1 MRSLVAADTMAF
13 HFERPRNFLFKAGQ
27 FVDLILPS
35 ARKDETEQA
44 THAFSIAS
52 SPFAQELVVVT
63 RMRNTAFKRALSD
76 LAIGAPVRV
85 KAAMGSFTLHKNISR
100 PAIFL
105 AGGIGIVPFLS
116 MLREV
121 AANRTQMPIYLFYA
135 NRFLKDAAFIDA
147 LKGLE
152 SSLSKFTFVPT
163 LTRSDE
169 VDGGWE
175 GETGRISRE
184 MLLRHVSSLREAIC
198 YVAGPAGM
206 VSGARLVLNAAGID
220 DDDIRTEEFAG
231 Y

>member
-1 MRSLVAADTMAF
+1 MAF
-13 HFERPRNFLFKAGQ
+13 HFERPRHFLFKAGQ
-27 FVDLILPS
+27 FVDLILPN
-35 ARKDETEQA
+35 ARKDEAEQP

-52 SPFAQELVVVT
+52 SPFAQEIVVVT

-76 LAIGAPVRV
+76 LAIGAPVRL

-105 AGGIGIVPFLS
+105 AGGIGIAPFIS
-116 MLREV
+116 MLRDV

-135 NRFLKDAAFIDA
+135 NRFRKDAPFMDV
-147 LKGLE
+147 LRGLE
-152 SSLSKFTFVPT
+152 SVLSKFTFVPT
-163 LTRSDE
+163 LTRSDG

-175 GETGRISRE
+175 GQTGRISGE

-206 VSGARLVLNAAGID
+206 VSAARLALTAAGVD